1 MSETRKEF
9 KDDGEYIYNFGDE
22 FLVECPKCRS
32 LAQILF
38 SEEPEANEPISSRIF
53 SPKKLVCPSCGLNKK
68 LSGDEMRVRTGG
80 SFDMHFGLPLWL
92 QIPCCGDTLWAYNE
106 KHLEFIEN
114 YVAAKLRVRRPN
126 INQSFI
132 SRLPQWLKSA
142 KNRAEILRAIAKL
155 RGKLNGKS

>member
-53 SPKKLVCPSCGLNKK
+53 SLKKLVCPSCGLNKK

-114 YVAAKLRVRRPN
+114 YVAANCGCADRISTSLLSADSRNGSRVRK
-126 INQSFI
+126 IA
-132 SRLPQWLKSA
+132 LKF
-142 KNRAEILRAIAKL
+142 
-155 RGKLNGKS
+155 